1 MGAAS
6 EPPRPSERHRGSRD
20 LRACSTVDV
29 MVQMDTG
36 GEERRVRLRRLDD
49 CLTILEQAHELDLT
63 TVTAGMVEVLSER
76 VPTIREGMVIA
87 DAIEEVLR
95 QQEPYMIQVRPEVTR
110 RVRRR
115 RDPFDVRLLL
125 QRR

>member
-1 MGAAS
+1 
-6 EPPRPSERHRGSRD
+6 
-20 LRACSTVDV
+20 
-29 MVQMDTG
+29 MVQLDTG

-49 CLTILEQAHELDLT
+49 CLNILEQAHELNMTL
-63 TVTAGMVEVLSER
+63 VTAGMADALSER

-95 QQEPYMIQVRPEVTR
+95 QQEPYMIQVRPEVPR

-125 QRR
+125 NRR

>member
-1 MGAAS
+1 MISPEG
-6 EPPRPSERHRGSRD
+6 D
-20 LRACSTVDV
+20 
-29 MVQMDTG
+29 
-36 GEERRVRLRRLDD
+36 ERRQRLRRLDD
-49 CLTILEQAHELDLT
+49 CLELLEQAHELDLT
-63 TVTAGMVEVLSER
+63 VVNETIADAVADR
-76 VPTIREGMVIA
+76 VPTIHAGMLIA

-95 QQEPYMIQVRPEVTR
+95 HQEPYMVQIRPEVTR

>member
-1 MGAAS
+1 
-6 EPPRPSERHRGSRD
+6 
-20 LRACSTVDV
+20 
-29 MVQMDTG
+29 MVQMDGG
-36 GEERRVRLRRLDD
+36 GEDRRIRLRRLDD
-49 CLTILEQAHELDLT
+49 CLTVLEQAHELDMT
-63 TVTAGMVEVLSER
+63 EVTAAMAAALNDR
-76 VPTIREGMVIA
+76 VPTIHEGMLIA

-95 QQEPYMIQVRPEVTR
+95 HQEPYMIQVRPEVTR

>member
-1 MGAAS
+1 MAS
-6 EPPRPSERHRGSRD
+6 SA
-20 LRACSTVDV
+20 LRLG
-29 MVQMDTG
+29 QMIQPDSG
-36 GEERRVRLRRLDD
+36 QDRRLRLRRLDD
-49 CLTILEQAHELDLT
+49 CLDLLEQAHELDLT
-63 TVTAGMVEVLSER
+63 TVTARMAAALQDR
-76 VPTIREGMVIA
+76 VPTVRPGMLIA

-95 QQEPYMIQVRPEVTR
+95 HQEPYMVQMRPEVSR

>member
-1 MGAAS
+1 
-6 EPPRPSERHRGSRD
+6 
-20 LRACSTVDV
+20 
-29 MVQMDTG
+29 MVQIDTTG
-36 GEERRVRLRRLDD
+36 GEERRGRLRRLDD
-49 CLTILEQAHELDLT
+49 CLNVLEQAHELDLT
-63 TVTAGMVEVLSER
+63 VVTERMADALSDR
-76 VPTIREGMVIA
+76 VPSIHEGMLIA

-125 QRR
+125 NRR

>member
-1 MGAAS
+1 MAQLDNS
-6 EPPRPSERHRGSRD
+6 
-20 LRACSTVDV
+20 
-29 MVQMDTG
+29 

-49 CLTILEQAHELDLT
+49 CLSILEQAHELDLT
-63 TVTAGMVEVLSER
+63 IVTASMAEALSER
-76 VPTIREGMVIA
+76 VPTIREGMVIT

-110 RVRRR
+110 RARRR

>member
-1 MGAAS
+1 
-6 EPPRPSERHRGSRD
+6 
-20 LRACSTVDV
+20 
-29 MVQMDTG
+29 MVQIDPTG
-36 GEERRVRLRRLDD
+36 GEERRGRLRRLDD
-49 CLTILEQAHELDLT
+49 CLNVLEQAHELDMTL
-63 TVTAGMVEVLSER
+63 VTDRMADALSDR
-76 VPTIREGMVIA
+76 VPSIREGMLIA

-125 QRR
+125 NRR

>member
-1 MGAAS
+1 
-6 EPPRPSERHRGSRD
+6 
-20 LRACSTVDV
+20 

-49 CLTILEQAHELDLT
+49 CLTVLEQAHELDLT

>member
-1 MGAAS
+1 
-6 EPPRPSERHRGSRD
+6 
-20 LRACSTVDV
+20 
-29 MVQMDTG
+29 MVQLDSG

-49 CLTILEQAHELDLT
+49 CLNILEKAHELDMTL
-63 TVTAGMVEVLSER
+63 VSAGIAGALSER
-76 VPTIREGMVIA
+76 VPTIREGMVIT

-125 QRR
+125 SRR

>member
-1 MGAAS
+1 MAKLDNS
-6 EPPRPSERHRGSRD
+6 
-20 LRACSTVDV
+20 
-29 MVQMDTG
+29 

-49 CLTILEQAHELDLT
+49 CLSILEQAHELDLT
-63 TVTAGMVEVLSER
+63 IVTASMAEALSER
-76 VPTIREGMVIA
+76 VPTIREGMVIT